1 MRVVVSTQI
10 QCFRKFIIRRFLSI
24 IHHGTN
30 EMIELKKIAGALG
43 GEISGVDLRNL
54 DDTTAKQ
61 IRRVFLENLV
71 IFFRDQDLT
80 PREFL
85 DFSAKFGKPVE
96 YPLIKGIDGYPEI
109 IEVLKRENET
119 VNFGGVWHSD
129 TTYLDIPP
137 MGSILLARETPLY
150 GGDTLWANQ
159 YAAYDALS
167 DGLKKTLDGLRCL
180 QSSTKAIASKTRED
194 RLKESAKDDKKDHAV
209 WHPAVRTHPETG
221 RKALFVN
228 LAHTARFEGWTEEES
243 APLLHYLYQHQVKPE
258 FTCRFQWRP
267 GSIAFWDNRC
277 TQHYPINDYHGHK
290 RRMHRITLAGDV
302 PR

>member
-1 MRVVVSTQI
+1 
-10 QCFRKFIIRRFLSI
+10 
-24 IHHGTN
+24 
-30 EMIELKKIAGALG
+30 
-43 GEISGVDLRNL
+43 LRNL
-54 DDTTAKQ
+54 DDSTAKQ
-61 IRRVFLENLV
+61 IRQIFLENLV
-71 IFFRDQDLT
+71 VFFRDQDLT
-80 PREFL
+80 PQEFL

-129 TTYLDIPP
+129 TTYLNIPP
-137 MGSILLARETPLY
+137 MGSILLAREMPPY

-167 DGLKKTLDGLRCL
+167 DGLKKMLDGLQCL
-180 QSSTKAIASKTRED
+180 QISTKPDANKTRED
-194 RLKESAKDDKKDHAV
+194 RLKESAKADKKDHAV

-277 TQHYPINDYHGHK
+277 TQHYPINDYHGYK